1 MIASPTHTLR
11 FVKSRAAEFVELSLE
26 TVEHVDVHWSCN
38 AVHPSLRRQLPIH
51 QFHVGLVFAIACYP
65 DVVALLDVGSV
76 GHVAVDETL
85 VGVENGLHA
94 RALLDVLHEDTDAP
108 Q

>member
-65 DVVALLDVGSV
+65 DVVALLDVVGR
-76 GHVAVDETL
+76 GHVFVDKHL
-85 VGVENGLHA
+85 VDLQDGAFA
-94 RALLDVLHEDTDAP
+94 RSALY
-108 Q
+108 